1 VTFLFTIASVVAPGI
16 PDKYRFPVFLTVL
29 ALLVAACLW
38 WYLAPRP
45 STKAARTRG
54 DTYAY
59 SQHSSGNVV
68 GAGRDV
74 HQTIYHGNAT
84 PAEPPRFTIKCD
96 ATCCSFNNWAVGP
109 VKFLHAFVSI
119 DRGLVSDCKLLLTDV
134 SKSGKVLWDKGT
146 VQLTFDG
153 HNPGDPLPKTLHHG
167 VSYRIDVLA
176 IVATTDELHIC
187 NDKRDW
193 QHWPDLRRI
202 FAETGDYILT
212 LKVVGDGAPTE
223 TAKLLFNWTGKH
235 QTSFL
240 RLTGNN
246 VVIDQQNP
254 LHVALDEFKAL
265 RDEGDKMLA
274 SFRTRR
280 AARPSSE
287 DLESFWQS
295 ARSFARRN
303 VFASYI
309 SPKNLA
315 MFEQPWPNE
324 DKLAIIATAVDEGF
338 VGDGTPDLELYGRLW
353 ERIERVKQLIGV
365 IENH

>member
-1 VTFLFTIASVVAPGI
+1 MTLFTIASVVAPGI
-16 PDKYRFPVFLTVL
+16 PDKYRLEVFLIIL
-29 ALLVAACLW
+29 ALLVATCLW
-38 WYLAPRP
+38 WYFAPRP
-45 STKAARTRG
+45 STKVATNRG

-59 SQHSSGNVV
+59 SQHSSGNVI
-68 GAGRDV
+68 GAVRDV
-74 HQTIYHGNAT
+74 HQTIYHGNTT
-84 PAEPPRFTIKCD
+84 PMDPPRFAIKCD
-96 ATCCSFNNWAVGP
+96 ATCWSFNNWAVGS
-109 VKFLHAFVSI
+109 VKFLHAFVSV
-119 DRGLVSDCKLLLTDV
+119 DRGSVPDCKLLLTDV

-176 IVATTDELHIC
+176 IVARTDELYVC

-202 FAETGDYILT
+202 FTEAGDYILT

-235 QTSFL
+235 KTSFL
-240 RLTGNN
+240 RLAGDNLVTHR
-246 VVIDQQNP
+246 QNP
-254 LHVALDEFKAL
+254 LLVALDEFKTL

-274 SFRTRR
+274 SFSTKG

-287 DLESFWQS
+287 DLEGFWQS
-295 ARSFARRN
+295 ARRFARSN

-309 SPKNLA
+309 GPKNLA
-315 MFEQPWPNE
+315 TFEQPWPSE
-324 DKLAIIATAVDEGF
+324 DKLAIIATAVDEGS
-338 VGDGTPDLELYGRLW
+338 VEDDTPDLEIYGHLW
-353 ERIERVKQLIGV
+353 ERVERVKQLIGI